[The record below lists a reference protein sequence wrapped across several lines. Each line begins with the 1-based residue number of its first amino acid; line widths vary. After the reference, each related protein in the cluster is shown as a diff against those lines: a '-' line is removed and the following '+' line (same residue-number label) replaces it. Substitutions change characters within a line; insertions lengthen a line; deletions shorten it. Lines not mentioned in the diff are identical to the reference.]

1 MTLRLAV
8 LLMAAYLCGC
18 SSVEMVKMDEGDQS
32 YRKVN
37 SAVRGQIARLDL
49 RSGEQKNVTALRV
62 APDSVTWFD
71 GKTNT
76 LKKEPTANVRE
87 ISVRKTGRG
96 LLRGL
101 VVGVVVGAAVG
112 GARAVAQGDDPVSDP
127 LAITRGEKLRM
138 FPIAHA
144 VYASLISTPVGAI
157 LAPRQRF
164 EFESTVFPTRVTER

>member
-1 MTLRLAV
+1 MRLAV
-8 LLMAAYLCGC
+8 VLMAAYLCGC
-18 SSVEMVKMDEGDQS
+18 SSIEMVKMDEGDQS
-32 YRKVN
+32 YREVN

-49 RSGEQKNVTALRV
+49 HSGERKNVMALRV

-76 LKKEPTANVRE
+76 MKGEPTANVRE
-87 ISVRKTGRG
+87 ISVRKAGRG
-96 LLRGL
+96 VLRGL

-144 VYASLISTPVGAI
+144 VYASLLSTPMGAI
-157 LAPRQRF
+157 FAPRQRF
-164 EFESTVFPTRVTER
+164 RFESTVFPTRVTAR